1 MALSTALSR
10 VLGLLRD
17 ILFFA
22 ALGTGVYSSA
32 FIFAFTLP
40 NLFRRLLG
48 EGALTSALIPVLT
61 EAWKRAGRQHAFQF
75 LNKALTRLVLVLG
88 LLSLLGAAIML
99 LLSLFPGLPDR
110 WHLGG
115 VLGMILFPYLI
126 FVCLAAAMAAAL
138 NVARRFIVPS
148 LSQVW
153 LNLAMIGA
161 LLLPAVI
168 SDMTFLER
176 VIVLCAGVLVGG
188 VVQVL
193 VPAWALA
200 REGWEK
206 RIDLGKDV
214 RLDEFM
220 LLLLPGLTGA
230 AITQINVAVSRL
242 LAFSLDEE
250 AVAILYLANRLVEL
264 PLGVFAIAVMTVIY
278 PSLASFAAEGS
289 SREFEALFGRGF
301 RLILSLTVPAAVGLA
316 VLREPIL
323 ELLFAW
329 GLFTSRE
336 VSATTLPLL
345 IFVTG
350 LPFYALS
357 TLYIRGFH
365 ARKDMKTPVNI
376 ALWVFVMNLLLSLC
390 LMVPFRMNGLAVANV
405 LSAAYGFLLLRHRL
419 QSSVRFSSFHRARQA
434 LAKIVLATFVMGV
447 VVSLLWAGAQA
458 LAISSKSISAIGVLV
473 LIPVGVIV
481 YLGCLQA
488 TGFEDWDEVSIVVK
502 RIFYR

>member
-1 MALSTALSR
+1 
-10 VLGLLRD
+10 
-17 ILFFA
+17 
-22 ALGTGVYSSA
+22 
-32 FIFAFTLP
+32 
-40 NLFRRLLG
+40 
-48 EGALTSALIPVLT
+48 
-61 EAWKRAGRQHAFQF
+61 
-75 LNKALTRLVLVLG
+75 
-88 LLSLLGAAIML
+88 
-99 LLSLFPGLPDR
+99 
-110 WHLGG
+110 
-115 VLGMILFPYLI
+115 
-126 FVCLAAAMAAAL
+126 
-138 NVARRFIVPS
+138 
-148 LSQVW
+148 
-153 LNLAMIGA
+153 
-161 LLLPAVI
+161 
-168 SDMTFLER
+168 
-176 VIVLCAGVLVGG
+176 
-188 VVQVL
+188 
-193 VPAWALA
+193 
-200 REGWEK
+200 
-206 RIDLGKDV
+206 
-214 RLDEFM
+214 
-220 LLLLPGLTGA
+220 
-230 AITQINVAVSRL
+230 
-242 LAFSLDEE
+242 
-250 AVAILYLANRLVEL
+250 
-264 PLGVFAIAVMTVIY
+264 MTVIY

-289 SREFEALFGRGF
+289 SREFEANFGRGF

-336 VSATTLPLL
+336 VSVTTLPLL

-376 ALWVFVMNLLLSLC
+376 ALWVFVLNLLLSLC

-405 LSAAYGFLLLRHRL
+405 LSAAYGFLLLRYRL
-419 QSSVRFSSFHRARQA
+419 QSSVRFSSSYRVRQA